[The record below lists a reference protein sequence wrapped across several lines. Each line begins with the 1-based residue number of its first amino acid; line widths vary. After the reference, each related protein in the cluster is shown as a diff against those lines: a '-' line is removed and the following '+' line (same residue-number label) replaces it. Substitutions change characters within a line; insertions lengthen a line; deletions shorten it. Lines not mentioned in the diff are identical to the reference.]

1 MSMYNYGI
9 GGNEVKKDASEAI
22 SNIPSNRTL
31 LIQKLTNETPVTP
44 EAIYKL
50 TTVEAVFEKFS
61 PKLEVEFQDE
71 NGTDVK
77 ETINFRNLGDFNPKS
92 IQEKSQFLNK
102 LNVEKEQNTKIT
114 RQLTS
119 NRALKK
125 ALDNPDT
132 RAAIIEALESSLEEL
147 NKKREFWS

>member
-31 LIQKLTNETPVTP
+31 LIQKLTNETPVSP
-44 EAIYKL
+44 EAVYKL
-50 TTVEAVFEKFS
+50 ETVEQVFEKFA
-61 PKLEVEFQDE
+61 PKLEMEFQDE
-71 NGTDVK
+71 NGSDVK
-77 ETINFRNLGDFNPKS
+77 EMMNFKNLGDFNPKAMK
-92 IQEKSQFLNK
+92 ENSQFLNK
-102 LNVEKEQNTKIT
+102 LDVEKEQNTKIA

-132 RAAIIEALESSLEEL
+132 RAAIIETLEASLAEL
-147 NKKREFWS
+147 TNK

>member
-31 LIQKLTNETPVTP
+31 LIQKLTNEAPVAP
-44 EAIYKL
+44 EAVYKL
-50 TTVEAVFEKFS
+50 ETVEAVFEKFA

-71 NGTDVK
+71 TGTDVK
-77 ETINFRNLGDFNPKS
+77 ETINFRNLGDFNPKA
-92 IQEKSQFLNK
+92 IQENSQFLNK
-102 LNVEKEQNTKIT
+102 LNVEKEQNTKIV

-132 RAAIIEALESSLEEL
+132 RAAIIEALESSLGEI
-147 NKKREFWS
+147 KTK

>member
-77 ETINFRNLGDFNPKS
+77 ETINFKNLGDFNPKS

-132 RAAIIEALESSLEEL
+132 RAAIIDALESSLEEL
-147 NKKREFWS
+147 NKK

>member
-31 LIQKLTNETPVTP
+31 LIQKLTSESPVTP
-44 EAIYKL
+44 EAVYKL
-50 TTVEAVFEKFS
+50 ETVEQVFDKFA
-61 PKLEVEFQDE
+61 PKVDVTFQDE
-71 NGTDVK
+71 TGADVK
-77 ETINFRNLGDFNPKS
+77 ETISFKNLGDFNPKA
-92 IQEKSQFLNK
+92 IQENSQFLNK
-102 LNVEKEQNTKIT
+102 LNLEKEQNTKIV

-132 RAAIIEALESSLEEL
+132 RAAIIDALETSLAEMS
-147 NKKREFWS
+147 KK

>member
-31 LIQKLTNETPVTP
+31 LIQKLTNETPVSP
-44 EAIYKL
+44 EAVYKL
-50 TTVEAVFEKFS
+50 ETVEQVFEKFA
-61 PKLEVEFQDE
+61 PKLEIEFQDE
-71 NGTDVK
+71 NGSDVK
-77 ETINFRNLGDFNPKS
+77 ETMNFKNLGDFNPKAMK
-92 IQEKSQFLNK
+92 ENSQFLNK
-102 LNVEKEQNTKIT
+102 LDVEKEQNTKIT

-132 RAAIIEALESSLEEL
+132 RTAIIETLEASLAEL
-147 NKKREFWS
+147 TNQ

>member
-31 LIQKLTNETPVTP
+31 LIQKLTNESPVAP
-44 EAIYKL
+44 EAVYKL
-50 TTVEAVFEKFS
+50 ETVEQVFDKFA
-61 PKLEVEFQDE
+61 PKVEAEFQDE
-71 NGTDVK
+71 SGAEVK
-77 ETINFRNLGDFNPKS
+77 EVINFKNLGDFNPKA
-92 IQEKSQFLNK
+92 IQENSQFLNK

-119 NRALKK
+119 NKALKK

-132 RAAIIEALESSLEEL
+132 RAAIIEVLESSLGEI
-147 NKKREFWS
+147 NTK

>member
-1 MSMYNYGI
+1 MYNYGI

-31 LIQKLTNETPVTP
+31 LIQKLTNETPVSP

-50 TTVEAVFEKFS
+50 ETVEQVFEKFA
-61 PKLEVEFQDE
+61 PKIELEFQDE
-71 NGTDVK
+71 NGSDVK
-77 ETINFRNLGDFNPKS
+77 EMMNFKNLGDFNPKA
-92 IQEKSQFLNK
+92 ILENSQFLNK

-132 RAAIIEALESSLEEL
+132 RAAIIETLEASLEEL
-147 NKKREFWS
+147 IKK

>member
-31 LIQKLTNETPVTP
+31 LIQKLTHETPVSP
-44 EAIYKL
+44 EAVYNL
-50 TTVEAVFEKFS
+50 QTVEEVFEKFA
-61 PKLEVEFQDE
+61 PKLEIEFQDE
-71 NGTDVK
+71 NGSDVK
-77 ETINFRNLGDFNPKS
+77 ETMNFKNLGDFNPKAM
-92 IQEKSQFLNK
+92 QENSQFLNK
-102 LNVEKEQNTKIT
+102 LSIEKEQNTKIT

-132 RAAIIEALESSLEEL
+132 RAAIIETLEASLTEL
-147 NKKREFWS
+147 STKE

>member
-31 LIQKLTNETPVTP
+31 LIQKLTNETPVSP
-44 EAIYKL
+44 EAVYKL
-50 TTVEAVFEKFS
+50 ETVEQVFEKFA
-61 PKLEVEFQDE
+61 PKLEIEFQDE
-71 NGTDVK
+71 NGSDVK
-77 ETINFRNLGDFNPKS
+77 EMMNFKNLGDFNPKAMK
-92 IQEKSQFLNK
+92 ENSQFLNK
-102 LNVEKEQNTKIT
+102 LDVEKEQNTKIT

-125 ALDNPDT
+125 ALDNPET
-132 RAAIIEALESSLEEL
+132 RAAIIETLEASLAEL
-147 NKKREFWS
+147 ASNK

>member
-31 LIQKLTNETPVTP
+31 LIQKLTHETPVTP

-50 TTVEAVFEKFS
+50 ETVEAVFDKFA
-61 PKLEVEFQDE
+61 PKLELEFQDE
-71 NGTDVK
+71 NGTEVK
-77 ETINFRNLGDFNPKS
+77 ETMNFRNLGDFNPKT
-92 IQEKSQFLNK
+92 IQEKSAFLHK
-102 LNVEKEQNTKIT
+102 VNVEKEQNTKIT

-132 RAAIIEALESSLEEL
+132 RAAIVSALESSLEEL
-147 NKKREFWS
+147 NKK

>member
-31 LIQKLTNETPVTP
+31 LIQKLTNEAPVAP
-44 EAIYKL
+44 EAVYKL
-50 TTVEAVFEKFS
+50 ETVEAVFEKFA
-61 PKLEVEFQDE
+61 PKLDVEFQDE
-71 NGTDVK
+71 TGTDVK
-77 ETINFRNLGDFNPKS
+77 ETINFRNLGDFNPKA
-92 IQEKSQFLNK
+92 IQENSQFLNK
-102 LNVEKEQNTKIT
+102 LNVEKEQNTKIV

-132 RAAIIEALESSLEEL
+132 RAAIIEALESSLGEI
-147 NKKREFWS
+147 KMK

>member
-50 TTVEAVFEKFS
+50 ETVEAVFDKFA
-61 PKLEVEFQDE
+61 PKLEIEFQDE

-77 ETINFRNLGDFNPKS
+77 ETMNFKNLGDFNPKA

-125 ALDNPDT
+125 ALDNPET
-132 RAAIIEALESSLEEL
+132 RAAIVESLEMSLAEL
-147 NKKREFWS
+147 NKK

>member
-31 LIQKLTNETPVTP
+31 LIQKLTNETPVSP

-50 TTVEAVFEKFS
+50 ETVEQVFEKFA
-61 PKLEVEFQDE
+61 PKIELEFQDE
-71 NGTDVK
+71 NGSDVK
-77 ETINFRNLGDFNPKS
+77 EMMNFKNLGDFNPKA
-92 IQEKSQFLNK
+92 ILENSQFLNK

-125 ALDNPDT
+125 ALDNPET
-132 RAAIIEALESSLEEL
+132 RAAIIETLESSLEEL
-147 NKKREFWS
+147 TKK

>member
-31 LIQKLTNETPVTP
+31 LIQKLTNDTPVSP
-44 EAIYKL
+44 EAVYNL
-50 TTVEAVFEKFS
+50 HTVEDVFEKFA

-71 NGTDVK
+71 GGSEVK
-77 ETINFRNLGDFNPKS
+77 ETINFRNLGDFNPKA
-92 IQEKSQFLNK
+92 IKEKSKFLNN

-125 ALDNPDT
+125 ALENPDT
-132 RAAIIEALESSLEEL
+132 RAAIVETLESSLAEL
-147 NKKREFWS
+147 NKK

>member
-31 LIQKLTNETPVTP
+31 LIQKLTNDTPVSP
-44 EAIYKL
+44 EAVYKL
-50 TTVEAVFEKFS
+50 ETVEQVFEKFA
-61 PKLEVEFQDE
+61 PKLEIEFQDE
-71 NGTDVK
+71 NGSDVK
-77 ETINFRNLGDFNPKS
+77 ETMNFKNLGDFNPKAMK
-92 IQEKSQFLNK
+92 EDSQFLNK

-132 RAAIIEALESSLEEL
+132 RAAIIETLEASLAEL
-147 NKKREFWS
+147 TNK

>member
-1 MSMYNYGI
+1 MSMFNYGI

-31 LIQKLTNETPVTP
+31 LIQKLTNETPVAP
-44 EAIYKL
+44 EAVYKL
-50 TTVEAVFEKFS
+50 ETVEQVFEKFQ
-61 PKLEVEFQDE
+61 PKVEIEFQDE
-71 NGTDVK
+71 SGTDVK
-77 ETINFRNLGDFNPKS
+77 ETINFKNLGDFNPKA
-92 IQEKSQFLNK
+92 ILENSQFLNK
-102 LNVEKEQNTKIT
+102 LNVEKEQNMKIT

-132 RAAIIEALESSLEEL
+132 RSVIIETLEASLAEL
-147 NKKREFWS
+147 TNK

>member
-31 LIQKLTNETPVTP
+31 LIQKLTNETPVSP

-50 TTVEAVFEKFS
+50 QTVEDVFEKFA

-71 NGTDVK
+71 NGTDIK
-77 ETINFRNLGDFNPKS
+77 ETINFKNLGDFNPKA

-125 ALDNPDT
+125 ALDNPET
-132 RAAIIEALESSLEEL
+132 RAAIIDSLELSLAEL
-147 NKKREFWS
+147 NKK

>member
-44 EAIYKL
+44 EAVYKL
-50 TTVEAVFEKFS
+50 TTVEAVFEKFA

-77 ETINFRNLGDFNPKS
+77 ETVSFKNLGDFNPKA
-92 IQEKSQFLNK
+92 IQEKSNFLNK
-102 LNVEKEQNTKIT
+102 LSVEREQHTKIT

-147 NKKREFWS
+147 NKK

>member
-31 LIQKLTNETPVTP
+31 LIQKLTNETPVSP
-44 EAIYKL
+44 EAVYNL
-50 TTVEAVFEKFS
+50 TSVEDVFEKFA

-71 NGTDVK
+71 SGSDVK
-77 ETINFRNLGDFNPKS
+77 ETINFRNLGDFNPKA
-92 IQEKSQFLNK
+92 IKEKSDFLNN

-125 ALDNPDT
+125 ALENPET
-132 RAAIIEALESSLEEL
+132 RAAIIETLEASLAEL
-147 NKKREFWS
+147 NTK

>member
-31 LIQKLTNETPVTP
+31 LIQKLTNETPVSP
-44 EAIYKL
+44 EAVYKL
-50 TTVEAVFEKFS
+50 ETVEQVFEKFQ
-61 PKLEVEFQDE
+61 PKVEIEFQDE
-71 NGTDVK
+71 SGADVK
-77 ETINFRNLGDFNPKS
+77 ETINFKNLGDFNPKA
-92 IQEKSQFLNK
+92 ILENSQFLNK

-132 RAAIIEALESSLEEL
+132 RAAIIETLEASLAEL
-147 NKKREFWS
+147 NQK

>member
-22 SNIPSNRTL
+22 SNIPANRTL
-31 LIQKLTNETPVTP
+31 LIQKLTDKTPVSP
-44 EAIYKL
+44 EAVYKL
-50 TTVEAVFEKFS
+50 ETVEQVFEKFA
-61 PKLEVEFQDE
+61 PKLELEFQDE
-71 NGTDVK
+71 NGADVK
-77 ETINFRNLGDFNPKS
+77 ETMNFKNLGDFNPKAMK
-92 IQEKSQFLNK
+92 ENSQFLSK

-125 ALDNPDT
+125 ALENPDT
-132 RAAIIEALESSLEEL
+132 RAAIIATLEESL
-147 NKKREFWS
+147 AELQNKG

>member
-31 LIQKLTNETPVTP
+31 LIQKLTSEAPVTP
-44 EAIYKL
+44 EAVYKL
-50 TTVEAVFEKFS
+50 ETVEQVFEKFQ
-61 PKLEVEFQDE
+61 PKIEATFQDE
-71 NGTDVK
+71 NGSEVK
-77 ETINFRNLGDFNPKS
+77 ETINFKNLGDFNPKA
-92 IQEKSQFLNK
+92 IQENSQFLNK
-102 LNVEKEQNTKIT
+102 VNIEKEQHTKIV

-132 RAAIIEALESSLEEL
+132 RAAMIEVLESSLAEMN
-147 NKKREFWS
+147 NK

>member
-31 LIQKLTNETPVTP
+31 LIQKLTKEAPVSP
-44 EAIYKL
+44 EAVYKL
-50 TTVEAVFEKFS
+50 ETVEQVFEKFA
-61 PKLEVEFQDE
+61 PKLDLEFQDE
-71 NGTDVK
+71 NGSDVK
-77 ETINFRNLGDFNPKS
+77 ETMNFKNLGDFNPKAMKENS
-92 IQEKSQFLNK
+92 AFLNK

-132 RAAIIEALESSLEEL
+132 RAAIIETLEASLAEL
-147 NKKREFWS
+147 TNK

>member
-1 MSMYNYGI
+1 MYNYGI

-31 LIQKLTNETPVTP
+31 LIQKLTNETPVSP
-44 EAIYKL
+44 EAVYKL
-50 TTVEAVFEKFS
+50 ETVEQVFEKFA
-61 PKLEVEFQDE
+61 PKLEIAFQDE
-71 NGTDVK
+71 NGSDVK
-77 ETINFRNLGDFNPKS
+77 ETMNFKNLGDFNPKAMK
-92 IQEKSQFLNK
+92 ENSQFLNK
-102 LNVEKEQNTKIT
+102 LNVEKEQNTEIT

-132 RAAIIEALESSLEEL
+132 RAAIIETLEASLAEL
-147 NKKREFWS
+147 TNK